1 MNVGTTILFFNADVG
16 HDHREVIVNGLR
28 GSRVFDTRIF
38 GYDDDDEDKC
48 RQLFV
53 EIELHST
60 NLWLARV
67 LLLLFLILSV

>member
-1 MNVGTTILFFNADVG
+1 MQMLVLTIEKLSLK
-16 HDHREVIVNGLR
+16 GLR
-28 GSRVFDTRIF
+28 GSRVFDTRIY

-53 EIELHST
+53 EIEPHST
-60 NLWLARV
+60 NIWLARV